1 MLIQALM
8 ANAALA
14 SEKNN
19 LYTVHILLT
28 ITGMVQ
34 QQEKIGGSQQNYGPS
49 LWKSPVNALPVTK
62 NHNQENTGINN

>member
-49 LWKSPVNALPVTK
+49 L
-62 NHNQENTGINN
+62 

>member
-1 MLIQALM
+1 MLIHQAFM
-8 ANAALA
+8 ANAALG

-19 LYTVHILLT
+19 LYTVHILIT

-49 LWKSPVNALPVTK
+49 L
-62 NHNQENTGINN
+62 

>member
-1 MLIQALM
+1 M
-8 ANAALA
+8 ANAALG

-19 LYTVHILLT
+19 LYTVHIT

-49 LWKSPVNALPVTK
+49 LWRSPVNALLVTK
-62 NHNQENTGINN
+62 NHSQENTGINN

>member
-1 MLIQALM
+1 M

-19 LYTVHILLT
+19 LYTVHIT

-49 LWKSPVNALPVTK
+49 L
-62 NHNQENTGINN
+62 